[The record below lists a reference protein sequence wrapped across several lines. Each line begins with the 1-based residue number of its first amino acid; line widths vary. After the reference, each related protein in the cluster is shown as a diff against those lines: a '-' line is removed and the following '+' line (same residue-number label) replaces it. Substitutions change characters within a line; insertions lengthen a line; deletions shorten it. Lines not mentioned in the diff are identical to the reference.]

1 MKKTGIAILMILVM
15 AMALSLAGCGEKA
28 PYTTS
33 GEFMNAG
40 YEVTIYDEEMDS
52 DTAGQILEEIGA
64 EISRIDNILNHK
76 IEGSDVYKV
85 NHAKG
90 ERVEVSQEVKD
101 MMSIGILIGNTT
113 DGAIDM
119 TMGPVNELWGFDT
132 EEAKLPEDAAIKE
145 ALEHVFYGDIATQGN
160 QLWLAD
166 PEAALDFTYMAKS
179 YAAAASSS
187 IISDTDVKS
196 ALIDIDGNKI
206 IIGEAEAD
214 TAGGTINVSDTALS
228 TVSINDNT
236 LEYEGKKYHHI
247 LDPKTGYPAET
258 DIEAATVIASKEYSK
273 YCSILSAA
281 CILLGNTEAQSF
293 ILDLAER
300 NPDMGLEVV
309 FLLTDGTIYKTDG
322 IELTT
327 E

>member
-1 MKKTGIAILMILVM
+1 MKKTGITVLMILTLT
-15 AMALSLAGCGEKA
+15 MALSLTGCGEKA
-28 PYTTS
+28 PYTTA

-40 YEVTIYDEEMDS
+40 YEITIYDEDMDS
-52 DTAGQILEEIGA
+52 DTAGQILEEAAA

-85 NHAKG
+85 NHAAG

-113 DGAIDM
+113 GGAIDM
-119 TMGPVNELWGFDT
+119 TMGPVNDLWGFDT
-132 EEAKLPEDAAIKE
+132 DEPKVPEDADIKA
-145 ALEHVFYGDIATQGN
+145 ALEHVFYGDMATQGN
-160 QLWLAD
+160 QLWMVD

-179 YAAAASSS
+179 YAAGAAAS
-187 IISDTDVKS
+187 IITDADVKS

-206 IIGEAEAD
+206 MVGEAEAD
-214 TAGGTINVSDTALS
+214 TAGGAINVTDVALS
-228 TVSINDNT
+228 TISTSDNT
-236 LEYEGKKYHHI
+236 FEDEGKTYHHI

-258 DIEAATVIASKEYSK
+258 DVESATVIANKGYSK
-273 YCSILSAA
+273 YCSILSAT
-281 CILLGNTEAQSF
+281 CILLGSSDAQSF

-300 NPDMGLEVV
+300 NPDMGMEAVL
-309 FLLTDGTIYKTDG
+309 LLTDGTVYKTDG
-322 IELTT
+322 IEFIT